1 MIYKIEET
9 TTPVHINEGNMIRL
23 ATGKNSKN
31 ETTRLVNAPTK
42 EMTVGEMTILNE
54 TIGTHV
60 AIMDK
65 EIAVGNKTRSNSPTT
80 TGIAPN
86 VRILISVSV
95 KIATNV
101 THHAQVVGGNQ
112 NPETMGKETG
122 GIIKTTTH
130 TMTGIVQSVRIPIS
144 VSVKNATNVMPLDL
158 ALQAIEDKS
167 RIQDIMVQTTEV
179 EEVLAETIEVKVANA
194 QTTEV
199 EVTLVE
205 MMEDEAVNVQ
215 TIETEEAL
223 EEMMEDMVANVQI
236 KEVENHLHNTAN
248 REVKVRTMHIIDPQR
263 K

>member
-1 MIYKIEET
+1 MTDKIAET
-9 TTPVHINEGNMIRL
+9 AVPVHINEGNMIRL

-65 EIAVGNKTRSNSPTT
+65 EIAAGNKTRSNSPTT

-112 NPETMGKETG
+112 NREMMDRETV
-122 GIIKTTTH
+122 GINEKTTH
-130 TMTGIVQSVRIPIS
+130 TMTGIVQNVQIQIS
-144 VSVKNATNVMPLDL
+144 VSVKIATNVMPHGL
-158 ALQAIEDKS
+158 ALLAITGKGQIDV
-167 RIQDIMVQTTEV
+167 MVQTTEV
-179 EEVLAETIEVKVANA
+179 EEALEDTIEVKVANV
-194 QTTEV
+194 QMTEV

-248 REVKVRTMHIIDPQR
+248 REVKVRTMHTIDPQR